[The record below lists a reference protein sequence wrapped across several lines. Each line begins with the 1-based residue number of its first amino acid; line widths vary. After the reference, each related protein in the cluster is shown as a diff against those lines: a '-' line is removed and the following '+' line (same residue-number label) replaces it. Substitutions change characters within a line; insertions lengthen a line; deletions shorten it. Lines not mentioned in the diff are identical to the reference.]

1 MISFKEYYNL
11 LFEGYVNLI
20 GDGSIDQR
28 QKYADQVWNILQ
40 QAYERMG
47 GIKGSGFNSKEDMIQ
62 NIPFWKLFVRNG
74 EVLVV
79 MMYKDKN
86 GRKGVALGT
95 NNTPESKMILKKI
108 LNNSFSTGWGEYS
121 KSLLAFIVRGVPFD
135 ILEPYLINV
144 QQVQQLLPK
153 DDIIPIDDYLKAG
166 NKLEDK
172 DDIKIY
178 NNFPELMPY
187 FYLREI
193 GGHIA
198 LKVALGTPNKA
209 IKN

>member
-108 LNNSFSTGWGEYS
+108 LNNS
-121 KSLLAFIVRGVPFD
+121 KSHYPIFLL
-135 ILEPYLINV
+135 
-144 QQVQQLLPK
+144 
-153 DDIIPIDDYLKAG
+153 
-166 NKLEDK
+166 
-172 DDIKIY
+172 
-178 NNFPELMPY
+178 
-187 FYLREI
+187 
-193 GGHIA
+193 
-198 LKVALGTPNKA
+198 
-209 IKN
+209 